1 VKSSLIVIAH
11 NIRSAHN
18 VGSLF
23 RTCEGLGVDKLILT
37 GYTPYPQTD
46 QDKRLP
52 HITRKLDQQ
61 IAKTSLGAEKFLKW
75 EHSEDILATLQNLKA
90 VGCQIAALEQHPD
103 SITLDQFIK
112 PPKLALL
119 LGNEVTGVEAD
130 LLEKVDAILE
140 IPMAGRKE
148 SFNVVEAATMAIYHL
163 KYLN

>member
-1 VKSSLIVIAH
+1 MNSSLIVIA
-11 NIRSAHN
+11 NDIRSAHN

-23 RTCEGLGVDKLILT
+23 RTCEGLGVDRLILT

-52 HITRKLDQQ
+52 HIARKLDQQ

-75 EHSEDILATLQNLKA
+75 EQSEDISAVLADLKSS
-90 VGCQIAALEQHPD
+90 GYQIAALEQHEA
-103 SITLDQFIK
+103 STTLDRFEK
-112 PPKLALL
+112 SPKLALL
-119 LGNEVTGVEAD
+119 LGNEVTGVEED
-130 LLEKVDAILE
+130 LLEKVDTVLE

-163 KYLN
+163 KHLS